1 MPETAVLT
9 GDLVKSTSARAGAL
23 DHSMA
28 IIEAAAGDI
37 AGWTPGV
44 AAGFLRYRGDGWQM
58 ATTDPA
64 GALRAALYI
73 LARLR
78 ADPGALGS
86 RIFIGIAPAPP
97 FRPDDLSSATGEAF
111 ILSGRGLDRMSRQR
125 ILNIDG
131 PGIGPLHR
139 IVLELLEEHVLKW
152 TREQAE
158 AAVLALPPDNATLA
172 EMGRRLGITPQ
183 AVNYRLNGGALQA
196 IRHALRQWE
205 EGMTGPPATE
215 GAGQ

>member
-9 GDLVKSTSARAGAL
+9 GDLVKSTSAKAGTL

-28 IIEAAAGDI
+28 IIEAAARDI
-37 AGWTPGV
+37 ALWHPGIT
-44 AAGFLRYRGDGWQM
+44 AGFQRYRGDGWQM

-78 ADPGALGS
+78 ADPAALGT

-111 ILSGRGLDRMSRQR
+111 VLSGRGLDRMNSLR

-139 IVLELLEEHVLKW
+139 IILELLEEHVVKW

-158 AAVLALPPDNATLA
+158 AATLALTPDNSTLA
-172 EMGRRLGITPQ
+172 EMGRALGITPQ

-205 EGMTGPPATE
+205 EVMAPASSAGGPAP
-215 GAGQ
+215 